1 MKRMGYRWA
10 KIRGA
15 YRLSRRSIAR
25 IVAAISAALLAFHAV
40 TANISPADEA
50 LNRRVFNALCVAF
63 PLADSMPPAEVRI
76 AVSDRVFDELADVF
90 FKARPYL
97 VAKPMAAPPVAAQSR
112 RYPTRKAMIQK
123 GQVRRAKLG

>member
-1 MKRMGYRWA
+1 MARMRYGWA

-25 IVAAISAALLAFHAV
+25 IVAAISAAMLWFHTS
-40 TANISPADEA
+40 TADLIPADEA
-50 LNRRVFNALCVAF
+50 LNRRAFNALCVAF

-90 FKARPYL
+90 FKGDY
-97 VAKPMAAPPVAAQSR
+97 SC
-112 RYPTRKAMIQK
+112 
-123 GQVRRAKLG
+123 

>member
-1 MKRMGYRWA
+1 MNRMGYRWA

-25 IVAAISAALLAFHAV
+25 IVAAISAAMLWFHTS
-40 TANISPADEA
+40 TADLTPADEA
-50 LNRRVFNALCVAF
+50 LNRRAFNALCVAF

-76 AVSDRVFDELADVF
+76 AVSDRAFDELADVF

-97 VAKPMAAPPVAAQSR
+97 VAKPMAAPPVAAQARHFFHFSDLPAFHAGR
-112 RYPTRKAMIQK
+112 FL
-123 GQVRRAKLG
+123 V